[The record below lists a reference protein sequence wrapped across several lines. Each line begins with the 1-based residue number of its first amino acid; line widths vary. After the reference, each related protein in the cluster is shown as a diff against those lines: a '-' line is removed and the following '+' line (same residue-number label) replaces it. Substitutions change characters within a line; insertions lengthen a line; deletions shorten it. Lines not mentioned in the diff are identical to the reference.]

1 MPRDGDGGGPV
12 IGHAVSADLARWA
25 LLPVALW
32 NDAAYDSRAIF
43 TGSTT
48 IVDGV
53 PTMVYPG
60 LCTERAFP
68 GCLGMDF
75 AVAVPANRS
84 GDPLLT
90 NWTKPSYNP
99 IVNGSGDDPTTAW
112 RTAAGEWRMSRKDG
126 KIFYSDDFVSWKQAA
141 CVDVARCLPGG
152 AFFNVS
158 ECSDFFPMP
167 RFCDGNGCAEGGPTP
182 APNFVH
188 KQSANGD
195 FYTIGRY
202 EEGPPASTGVWAPSP
217 GVPYLQPLDATIT
230 GGACEVFVSVA
241 KSFYDSAQDRRLW
254 FGWIH
259 FPFGGLGAQSMARES
274 RFHAGLRLLT
284 AQPVAEMANLRAQP
298 ALFSA
303 PSVAVPAN
311 GSVWLGDWAPGAGN
325 QSELLVTFALPATS
339 ATFGVTVLNGRGRG
353 IGGSGG
359 GVLAGAPRNAS
370 SLYIT
375 IAFDA
380 PSFTANVSV
389 GNLNRVL
396 PLIAG
401 DAAVDIHVFLDQ
413 SIMETYIM
421 GGRLAFTTQAG
432 TPASGAE
439 AGMSLV
445 SDTAIAAS
453 SVAAFH
459 LNSCWHSPS
468 EVLAQRD
475 EIRAARALALAN
487 APVHAPAAASRL
499 SYDR

>member
-1 MPRDGDGGGPV
+1 
-12 IGHAVSADLARWA
+12 
-25 LLPVALW
+25 
-32 NDAAYDSRAIF
+32 
-43 TGSTT
+43 
-48 IVDGV
+48 
-53 PTMVYPG
+53 
-60 LCTERAFP
+60 
-68 GCLGMDF
+68 
-75 AVAVPANRS
+75 
-84 GDPLLT
+84 
-90 NWTKPSYNP
+90 
-99 IVNGSGDDPTTAW
+99 
-112 RTAAGEWRMSRKDG
+112 
-126 KIFYSDDFVSWKQAA
+126 
-141 CVDVARCLPGG
+141 
-152 AFFNVS
+152 
-158 ECSDFFPMP
+158 
-167 RFCDGNGCAEGGPTP
+167 
-182 APNFVH
+182 
-188 KQSANGD
+188 
-195 FYTIGRY
+195 
-202 EEGPPASTGVWAPSP
+202 
-217 GVPYLQPLDATIT
+217 
-230 GGACEVFVSVA
+230 
-241 KSFYDSAQDRRLW
+241 
-254 FGWIH
+254 
-259 FPFGGLGAQSMARES
+259 
-274 RFHAGLRLLT
+274 
-284 AQPVAEMANLRAQP
+284 
-298 ALFSA
+298 
-303 PSVAVPAN
+303 VAVPAN

-380 PSFTANVSV
+380 PSFTANASV
-389 GNLNRVL
+389 GSLNRVL

-475 EIRAARALALAN
+475 EIRAARALAHAN
-487 APVHAPAAASRL
+487 APAHVPAAASRL
-499 SYDR
+499 SNDR